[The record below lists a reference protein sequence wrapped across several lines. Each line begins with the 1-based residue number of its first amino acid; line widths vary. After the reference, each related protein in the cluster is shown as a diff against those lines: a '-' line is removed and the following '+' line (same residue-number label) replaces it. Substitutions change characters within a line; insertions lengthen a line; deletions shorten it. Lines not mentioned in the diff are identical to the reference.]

1 MNASGGVGDGKR
13 TDTQY
18 YSFDWNWWHCASKTE
33 KRVSDLIE
41 LMDCPR
47 GKNSRG
53 RQTEFKDV
61 LRGLRQ

>member
-1 MNASGGVGDGKR
+1 MKVGEWVMASG
-13 TDTQY
+13 QY

-47 GKNSRG
+47 GKNSRS

-61 LRGLRQ
+61 LRRLRQ

>member
-1 MNASGGVGDGKR
+1 MASG
-13 TDTQY
+13 QY

-47 GKNSRG
+47 GKNSRS

-61 LRGLRQ
+61 LRRLRQ